1 MGFFNERYNDRDVT
15 VRKNMRELINSD
27 ANEDKENK
35 ELYQIADEVEEDVI
49 KIQPIYEAIKEH
61 VKADKEEICKMLEV

>member
-15 VRKNMRELINSD
+15 ARKNMRNLINSD
-27 ANEDKENK
+27 ANEDKKNK

-49 KIQPIYEAIKEH
+49 KIQPIYKAIKEH
-61 VKADKEEICKMLEV
+61 TKADKEEICKMLKV